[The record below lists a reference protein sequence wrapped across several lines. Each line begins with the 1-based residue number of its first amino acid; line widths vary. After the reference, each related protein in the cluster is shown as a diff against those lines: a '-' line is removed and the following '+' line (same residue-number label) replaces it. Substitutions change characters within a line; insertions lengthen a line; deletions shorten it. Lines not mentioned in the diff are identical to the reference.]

1 MGRIVA
7 KLRQAVTILD
17 RDKVSTGF
25 HRPARG
31 SSMSEPKAK
40 SNGPGAAIRAAMVMV
55 LAVFPALAIPSVA
68 PDTAQSTILLA
79 AIAGGIVFAEYVS
92 DYPGL
97 VEFRFAAPFNRT
109 RFALIALTAVLLS
122 LVQRDLAEHGA
133 LSGLAAGLAAACGP
147 LLDFTLSP
155 VYLLTAALPET
166 LPAAHLEQVRDGAAL
181 AMVLS
186 VTAVAGFVTA
196 IRLNLW
202 PMGHG
207 PFNVWI
213 NLPTFDPT
221 AGNDVVLRLQRHAR
235 INIVLGVLLPFLLPG
250 AVIASALLFKPI
262 TLTSP
267 LGYVWGIVLWAYLPA
282 GLVMRG
288 VAMARVARMIRA
300 SRRRFADS
308 EGNAYVT
315 A

>member
-1 MGRIVA
+1 M
-7 KLRQAVTILD
+7 D
-17 RDKVSTGF
+17 RKKVSTGF

-31 SSMSEPKAK
+31 SSMSEPKVK
-40 SNGPGAAIRAAMVMV
+40 SNGPGAAARAGMVML

-68 PDTAQSTILLA
+68 PDTAQSTLLLA
-79 AIAGGIVFAEYVS
+79 AIVGGIVFAEYVS

-122 LVQRDLAEHGA
+122 LVQRDLAEPG
-133 LSGLAAGLAAACGP
+133 LFSGLAASLAAVCGP
-147 LLDFTLSP
+147 LFDFTLSP
-155 VYLLTAALPET
+155 VRLLTTALPDT
-166 LPAAHLEQVRDGAAL
+166 LPAAHLDRVRDGAAL

-235 INIVLGVLLPFLLPG
+235 INIALGILLPFLLPG
-250 AVIASALLFKPI
+250 VVIASALLFKPI
-262 TLTSP
+262 LLTSP

-288 VAMARVARMIRA
+288 VAMTRVARMIRA

-308 EGNAYVT
+308 EGTAYAT

>member
-1 MGRIVA
+1 MGTIVA
-7 KLRQAVTILD
+7 KLRQAVTIWD
-17 RDKVSTGF
+17 RNKVSTGF

-31 SSMSEPKAK
+31 SSMSEPKAT
-40 SNGPGAAIRAAMVMV
+40 SNGPGAAIRAALVIL

-68 PDTAQSTILLA
+68 PDTAQSTLLLA
-79 AIAGGIVFAEYVS
+79 AIVGGIVFAEYVS
-92 DYPGL
+92 EYPGL

-109 RFALIALTAVLLS
+109 RFALVALTAVLLS
-122 LVQRDLAEHGA
+122 LLQRDLAEPGFV
-133 LSGLAAGLAAACGP
+133 SGLAFGLAAACGP
-147 LLDFTLSP
+147 LLDFAISP
-155 VYLLTAALPET
+155 VRLLTASLPDTLPE
-166 LPAAHLEQVRDGAAL
+166 AHLLQVRNGAAL

-186 VTAVAGFVTA
+186 VTAVVGFVTA
-196 IRLNLW
+196 IKLNLW

-235 INIVLGVLLPFLLPG
+235 INIILGVLLPFLLPG
-250 AVIASALLFKPI
+250 VVIASALLFKPI

-267 LGYVWGIVLWAYLPA
+267 LGYVWGLVLWAYLPA

-308 EGNAYVT
+308 EGNSYAP